1 MLEKRGRVTGSAFD
15 TMGLRLEYEVLVLK
29 VLLFMFVLLGNL
41 GKLRI

>member
-15 TMGLRLEYEVLVLK
+15 TMGLEYEVLVLK